1 MPIVL
6 SVSCHETEYILRS
19 LAEPCDPF
27 YQSCPLRSLQVT
39 SNTHSRV
46 YSFPLA
52 LPYESNV
59 RCMTVKPIF
68 EFQDMGFM
76 QIKC

>member
-39 SNTHSRV
+39 SNTQQGLL
-46 YSFPLA
+46 FPTGSA
-52 LPYESNV
+52 IRE
-59 RCMTVKPIF
+59 
-68 EFQDMGFM
+68 
-76 QIKC
+76 